1 MPGKV
6 RSDGF
11 PRPKPDR
18 TEVPGIF
25 CRTVYA
31 MHSILSAMILLQIIS
46 VLIVVSALI
55 AALIIGLDLTRRR
68 QPMRIM
74 NPVWILTGLWAGA
87 AALWA
92 YFSFGRSGPGNLR
105 RPVRTEAGSLPHP
118 AADRLRPEAQRDRTE
133 CRADRR
139 VSERERTAY
148 PDDTSR
154 TEHLGRPLRNGLRQR
169 TGRTTAPNGPCQPY
183 RSSTHA
189 PYRTA
194 NKRAIIPSAMPR
206 CRKRSGPRTRVRWR
220 TRSCQAWPA

>member
-87 AALWA
+87 IALWA
-92 YFSFGRSGPGNLR
+92 YFSFGRSGPAISDG
-105 RPVRTEAGSLPHP
+105 
-118 AADRLRPEAQRDRTE
+118 RPEAQRDRTE
-133 CRADRR
+133 YRADRR
-139 VSERERTAY
+139 VSRKGTHGIPGRRK
-148 PDDTSR
+148 PNGTSR
-154 TEHLGRPLRNGLRQR
+154 QPLRNGLRQR
-169 TGRTTAPNGPCQPY
+169 TGRTTAPNG
-183 RSSTHA
+183 HA
-189 PYRTA
+189 SHTGRARTPHTERPT
-194 NKRAIIPSAMPR
+194 KER
-206 CRKRSGPRTRVRWR
+206 
-220 TRSCQAWPA
+220 

>member
-87 AALWA
+87 
-92 YFSFGRSGPGNLR
+92 
-105 RPVRTEAGSLPHP
+105 LPHP

-139 VSERERTAY
+139 VSRKGTHGIPGPSGRRK
-148 PDDTSR
+148 PNGTSR
-154 TEHLGRPLRNGLRQR
+154 RPLRNGLRQR
-169 TGRTTAPNGPCQPY
+169 TGRTTAPNG
-183 RSSTHA
+183 HA
-189 PYRTA
+189 SHTGRARTPHTERPT
-194 NKRAIIPSAMPR
+194 KER
-206 CRKRSGPRTRVRWR
+206 
-220 TRSCQAWPA
+220 

>member
-74 NPVWILTGLWAGA
+74 NPVWILTAYGPERSPCGPISRSAAPVRQSPTAGPDR
-87 AALWA
+87 
-92 YFSFGRSGPGNLR
+92 GRLPTPSGR
-105 RPVRTEAGSLPHP
+105 RPT
-118 AADRLRPEAQRDRTE
+118 AARS
-133 CRADRR
+133 
-139 VSERERTAY
+139 SERPNRV
-148 PDDTSR
+148 P
-154 TEHLGRPLRNGLRQR
+154 GRPPRQPKGNAR
-169 TGRTTAPNGPCQPY
+169 HTRTTQAERNISAASAKRPPATHRPDNGPKRPCQPY

-189 PYRTA
+189 PYGTA

-206 CRKRSGPRTRVRWR
+206 CRKRSGPRA
-220 TRSCQAWPA
+220 RSCQAWPV

>member
-74 NPVWILTGLWAGA
+74 NPVWILTGLWA
-87 AALWA
+87 W
-92 YFSFGRSGPGNLR
+92 SGRPMGLLFVRPLRSGNLR

-139 VSERERTAY
+139 VSRKGTHGIPGRHK
-148 PDDTSR
+148 PNGTSR
-154 TEHLGRPLRNGLRQR
+154 RPLRNGLRQR
-169 TGRTTAPNGPCQPY
+169 TGRTTAPNG
-183 RSSTHA
+183 HA
-189 PYRTA
+189 SHTGRARTPHTERPT
-194 NKRAIIPSAMPR
+194 KER
-206 CRKRSGPRTRVRWR
+206 
-220 TRSCQAWPA
+220 

>member
-74 NPVWILTGLWAGA
+74 NPM
-87 AALWA
+87 
-92 YFSFGRSGPGNLR
+92 GRSGRPMGLLFVRPLRSGNLR
-105 RPVRTEAGSLPHP
+105 RPGRTEAGSLPHP

-139 VSERERTAY
+139 VSRKGTHGIPGPSGRRK
-148 PDDTSR
+148 PNGTSR
-154 TEHLGRPLRNGLRQR
+154 RPLRNGLRQR
-169 TGRTTAPNGPCQPY
+169 TGRTTAPNG
-183 RSSTHA
+183 HA
-189 PYRTA
+189 SHTGRARTPHTERPT
-194 NKRAIIPSAMPR
+194 KER
-206 CRKRSGPRTRVRWR
+206 
-220 TRSCQAWPA
+220 

>member
-139 VSERERTAY
+139 VSRKGTHGIPGPSGRRK
-148 PDDTSR
+148 PNGTSR
-154 TEHLGRPLRNGLRQR
+154 RPLRNGLRQR
-169 TGRTTAPNGPCQPY
+169 TGRTTAPNG
-183 RSSTHA
+183 HA
-189 PYRTA
+189 SHTGRARTPHTERPT
-194 NKRAIIPSAMPR
+194 KER
-206 CRKRSGPRTRVRWR
+206 
-220 TRSCQAWPA
+220 